1 MKHIA
6 KRTILFLLYI
16 VISVTESSAQIVDFS
31 QFYTNYVY
39 LNPAFVGVHSCP
51 NVYTSFRSNKS
62 LTEGYNSA
70 YISYD
75 MALKKA
81 NSGWGI
87 SLLQDIQDNV
97 FNQTQLLTMYS
108 HMFQVQK
115 RLYLALSMGA
125 GYVYGVTDYSNLV
138 FSDMLNVFQEGVNS
152 TGEDLT
158 KIVHHNFNSEMGVLL
173 YNDVF
178 YSGITIKNLQGNVTE
193 KNKNENLFPR
203 IFSFHGMAKFST
215 TKAFTQRYLIWFY
228 PHVNVVVGGTS
239 SYAQV
244 GLILQK
250 WMIQFGGAYRQNV
263 PLNANSL
270 GIFVGVVEKKFRFAY
285 NCVMTNNSIKKIG
298 THEVSLSYQFDCREK
313 KKKYEAIKA
322 PTF

>member
-1 MKHIA
+1 M
-6 KRTILFLLYI
+6 LYI
-16 VISVTESSAQIVDFS
+16 VISVTKLSAQIVDFS
-31 QFYTNYVY
+31 QVYTNYVY

-51 NVYTSFRSNKS
+51 NVYTSFRTKNS
-62 LTEGYNSA
+62 LSDGYNSA

-75 MALKKA
+75 MELKKT
-81 NSGWGI
+81 NSGLGI

-97 FNQTQLLTMYS
+97 FNQTQLLTMYA
-108 HMFQVQK
+108 HTFQVQK
-115 RLYLALSMGA
+115 RLCLAFSLGA

-138 FSDMLNVFQEGVNS
+138 FSDMLNVFHDGLTS
-152 TGEDLT
+152 TGESLT
-158 KIVHHNFNSEMGVLL
+158 KIERHNFNSEMGVLL

-178 YSGITIKNLQGNVTE
+178 YTGITVKNLQGNITE

-203 IFSFHGMAKFST
+203 VFSFHGMAKFST
-215 TKAFTQRYLIWFY
+215 AKAFMKRYLIWIY
-228 PHVNVVVGGTS
+228 PHVNVVIGGTS

-244 GLILQK
+244 GVILQK
-250 WMIQFGGAYRQNV
+250 RMIQFGGAYRQNM
-263 PLNANSL
+263 PMNANSF

-285 NCVMTNNSIKKIG
+285 NCVMTNNSIKNIG